1 LREAAVPRAWRL
13 SGGRGWGWLA
23 EARLLVAVVLLVPV
37 ERVHEAVQFLVFLA
51 VLAGGAFVG
60 WSLAGRWLAAF
71 TRGERAFAAA
81 VLGIATC
88 VVIGVVIGHFGLLT
102 GWWFRGVLAAAVVAS
117 TALSLLRR
125 RGEERDARGEARH
138 GGPPA
143 GGYPVRPRRGRL
155 RASGSPPPGAPHVVA
170 YAATVRPV
178 WRLRG
183 SLQLRRVQ
191 RAVLWAC
198 VLLVGVAFVRTANRY
213 RHVAP
218 GHFSF
223 DDTSYHL
230 TAVGTWAMF
239 GDLRMPRFTYGDPRT
254 PFYPFASE
262 LLAWEVTTPF
272 AGGDFAARWIEMP
285 FAVLTLFGI
294 GLVARRVGA
303 HEVALVGPLLYATV
317 ADAYPLM
324 AFTAG
329 NDHALA
335 LAAVVVAHAALL
347 LWARPAAGVAA
358 YAGVGLGLL
367 LGSKY
372 LGVLYGPLLVG
383 LVVLAVVMTRQRD
396 VTLRARAMALLAGA
410 GAGAVVGG
418 YSYLR
423 NAVTTGNPIFPVS
436 LRIAGLTLPGWE
448 DVAPEKW
455 AASAVST
462 IDPWR
467 FPWVNVELF
476 GELFRFT
483 MLPAALLAPVAAL
496 LLAPRRRRVLYAAL
510 FAMPIGVYVLFVK
523 LVEDHRHARY
533 VFAGVAIA
541 AVAVA
546 WLVSRLPP
554 RWRAGVALALAA
566 AAVWPWMKTQPE
578 TLLFLPLTLAA
589 GWMLTRPRRS
599 RALRPAMVFA
609 AATVGALALVAAAP
623 GAMRKF
629 ERRRFDNE
637 RGAGALE
644 RLTGGTAVRVAYTG
658 WNQPYLFFGRRM
670 QNAVFMPPVAPTLD
684 TMFYRWRGPLDD
696 RQSPRP
702 RRDWMRNLERLGVE
716 WVVWVTAGAAERPE
730 RGWMAKSQNF
740 ECVYTDGNV
749 ELWRVRR

>member
-1 LREAAVPRAWRL
+1 MPRAWRL
-13 SGGRGWGWLA
+13 SGDGAWRWWA
-23 EARLLVAVVLLVPV
+23 AARLLVAVVLLLPV
-37 ERVHEAVQFLVFLA
+37 GRMHEAVQFLVFLA
-51 VLAGGAFVG
+51 VLAGGACVG
-60 WSLAGRWLAAF
+60 WSLARWWLPGF
-71 TRGERAFAAA
+71 GRGERAFAAA
-81 VLGIATC
+81 VLGIAAC
-88 VVIGVVIGHFGLLT
+88 VVIGVVIGHFGFVT
-102 GWWFRGVLAAAVVAS
+102 GWWFRGVLAATVVAS
-117 TALSLLRR
+117 AALVPRR
-125 RGEERDARGEARH
+125 RREGAERQRGPR
-138 GGPPA
+138 PA
-143 GGYPVRPRRGRL
+143 VDVHRVL
-155 RASGSPPPGAPHVVA
+155 RQ
-170 YAATVRPV
+170 
-178 WRLRG
+178 RG
-183 SLQLRRVQ
+183 SLRLRRVQ

-198 VLLVGVAFVRTANRY
+198 VLLVGVAFLRTANRY

-230 TAVGTWAMF
+230 AAVGTWTMF

-272 AGGDFAARWIEMP
+272 AGGDFAARWIELP

-335 LAAVVVAHAALL
+335 LAAVVVAHGALL
-347 LWARPAAGVAA
+347 LWARPRAGVAA

-383 LVVLAVVMTRQRD
+383 LVVLAVLMTRRRD
-396 VTLRARAMALLAGA
+396 VPLRARAMALLAGA
-410 GAGAVVGG
+410 GAAAVVGG

-436 LRIAGLTLPGWE
+436 LRIGPWTLPGWE
-448 DVAPEKW
+448 EVAPEHW
-455 AASAVST
+455 VASAIAT

-483 MLPAALLAPVAAL
+483 MLPAALLAPFAAL
-496 LLAPRRRRVLYAAL
+496 WLAPRRRRVLYAAL
-510 FAMPIGVYVLFVK
+510 FAMPIGVYVLFVR

-554 RWRAGVALALAA
+554 RWRAVMALVLAA
-566 AAVWPWMKTQPE
+566 AAVWPWMRTQPE

-599 RALRPAMVFA
+599 RDAAAGDGLRRRDGWRTGARGGSAGRDAQVRAAALRQRARGRRARASHPRTSGARRLHGVEPAVLVFR
-609 AATVGALALVAAAP
+609 AP
-623 GAMRKF
+623 DA
-629 ERRRFDNE
+629 E
-637 RGAGALE
+637 RGVHAAGGADARHDVLSLA
-644 RLTGGTAVRVAYTG
+644 RAAGG
-658 WNQPYLFFGRRM
+658 P
-670 QNAVFMPPVAPTLD
+670 
-684 TMFYRWRGPLDD
+684 
-696 RQSPRP
+696 
-702 RRDWMRNLERLGVE
+702 
-716 WVVWVTAGAAERPE
+716 
-730 RGWMAKSQNF
+730 
-740 ECVYTDGNV
+740 
-749 ELWRVRR
+749 

>member
-1 LREAAVPRAWRL
+1 MPRAWRL
-13 SGGRGWGWLA
+13 HGGRGWGWLA

-37 ERVHEAVQFLVFLA
+37 AGAHEAVQFLVFLA
-51 VLAGGAFVG
+51 VLGGGAFVG
-60 WSLAGRWLAAF
+60 WSLAGRWLAGSS
-71 TRGERAFAAA
+71 RGERAFAAA

-88 VVIGVVIGHFGLLT
+88 VVIGIVIGHFGLLT
-102 GWWFRGVLAAAVVAS
+102 GWWFRGVLAATVVAS
-117 TALSLLRR
+117 MAPWRQRASNGSRIPTSAKNESHSSLRGAQRR
-125 RGEERDARGEARH
+125 SNLDIEIATGAS
-138 GGPPA
+138 
-143 GGYPVRPRRGRL
+143 RPRDDGDSRCRRERVRRALRL
-155 RASGSPPPGAPHVVA
+155 RAP
-170 YAATVRPV
+170 RRRR
-178 WRLRG
+178 RL
-183 SLQLRRVQ
+183 Q
-191 RAVLWAC
+191 RALLWAC
-198 VLLVGVAFVRTANRY
+198 VLLVGVAFLRTANRY

-230 TAVGTWAMF
+230 TAVGTWGMF

-335 LAAVVVAHAALL
+335 LAAVVVAHGALL

-383 LVVLAVVMTRQRD
+383 LVVLAVLMTRRRD
-396 VTLRARAMALLAGA
+396 VTLRVRAMALLAGA
-410 GAGAVVGG
+410 GAAAVVGG

-436 LRIAGLTLPGWE
+436 LSIAGLKLPGWE

-483 MLPAALLAPVAAL
+483 LLPAALLAPVAAL

-533 VFAGVAIA
+533 VFVGVAIA

-599 RALRPAMVFA
+599 RALRPATVFA
-609 AATVGALALVAAAP
+609 AATVGTLALAAAAP

-644 RLTGGTAVRVAYTG
+644 RLTGGKAVRVAYAG

-696 RQSPRP
+696 RESARP

-716 WVVWVTAGAAERPE
+716 WVVWVIAGSDVRPE

-749 ELWRVRR
+749 EIWRVRR